1 MARGKTKSR
10 GIGDDIAKITKA
22 TGIDKVVKAIV
33 KDCGCQERKE
43 FLNRTFPYINT
54 KKSCMNEEQL
64 KHFESF
70 KEKYTEGKNSS
81 RVPAEE
87 VKQLIDLY
95 NSVFHVNVKECPSC
109 NVNVYYERL
118 EKVYK
123 NMTDEKV

>member
-1 MARGKTKSR
+1 MPRGRKKKSE
-10 GIGDDIAKITKA
+10 GLGDSIEKITKA
-22 TGIDKVVKAIV
+22 TGIDKVVKAIT

-54 KKSCMNEEQL
+54 KKSCMNEEQIQ
-64 KHFESF
+64 HFELF
-70 KEKYTEGKNSS
+70 KEKHIEGKNSS

-95 NSVFHVNVKECPSC
+95 NSVFQVNVKECPSC

-118 EKVYK
+118 EKVYN
-123 NMTDEKV
+123 NMKE